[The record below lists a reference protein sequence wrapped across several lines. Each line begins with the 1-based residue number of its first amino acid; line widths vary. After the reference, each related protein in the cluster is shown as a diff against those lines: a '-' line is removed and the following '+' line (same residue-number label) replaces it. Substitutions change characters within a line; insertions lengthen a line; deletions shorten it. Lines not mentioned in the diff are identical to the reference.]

1 MHGYTFQLKR
11 PACNW
16 MEGFIVQ
23 LVELA
28 CKVGGNAVGQSVF
41 VTEPLWIELVLRL
54 KIMGSA

>member
-1 MHGYTFQLKR
+1 
-11 PACNW
+11 